1 MKMKYQ
7 KKYSNNYILMKK
19 LLILAIASLFLFS
32 CNQKTQINTN
42 ENSSWSTEKT
52 NQAIIIHEL

>member
-1 MKMKYQ
+1 
-7 KKYSNNYILMKK
+7 MKK